1 MKIILFTQEDPFY
14 LVESTQDLIQKI
26 NTDGKHSIIQAIIT
40 PPSPFGRKET
50 FKQKA
55 MKTYR
60 IFGLSFFIFYSFRF
74 FLRKIIIGK
83 SVEKILKK
91 YNVPTKTI
99 TDSINSRK
107 NVDLI
112 KSLDADLILIIAG
125 NQIIKQEVL
134 DSTKYGVF
142 NIHSSLLPNYKG
154 LMPTFWVLKNNEQK
168 TGVTLYQLTEGI
180 DNGPIISSKDFIIP
194 KNMPQSKLIKKLKI
208 LANDLV
214 IDSIELIKNKEN
226 YNECIGGS
234 YFKFPTNENVKEFKK
249 NNKRFY

>member
-1 MKIILFTQEDPFY
+1 MRIVFTLEDPFY
-14 LVESTQDLIQKI
+14 LVESTEDLIQKI

-112 KSLDADLILIIAG
+112 KSLNADLILIIAG

-194 KNMPQSKLIKKLKI
+194 KNMPQS
-208 LANDLV
+208 
-214 IDSIELIKNKEN
+214 
-226 YNECIGGS
+226 
-234 YFKFPTNENVKEFKK
+234 
-249 NNKRFY
+249 